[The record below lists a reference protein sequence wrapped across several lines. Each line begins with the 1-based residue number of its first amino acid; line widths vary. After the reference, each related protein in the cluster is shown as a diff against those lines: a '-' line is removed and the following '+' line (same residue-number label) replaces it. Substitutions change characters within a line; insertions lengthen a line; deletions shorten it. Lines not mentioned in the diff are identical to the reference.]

1 MSSPLLVPDARAVDG
16 QIWLTLGEG
25 ATCTAWVGSP
35 VEADALIA
43 RLQRARAVAQ
53 AQDTPGGT
61 LAQQEADTRGVYL
74 RAPMFDPTDPYT
86 PPAFLT
92 RQEGVLTCDY

>member
-1 MSSPLLVPDARAVDG
+1 MSSPLLVPDAQARDG
-16 QIWLTLGEG
+16 QVWLTLGDER
-25 ATCTAWVGSP
+25 TVTAWVGSP

-74 RAPMFDPTDPYT
+74 RAPHFDPADPYT
-86 PPAFLT
+86 PPPVLQ
-92 RQEGVLTCDY
+92 RPEGVLTCDY